1 MELQWRSLHLGRVNT
16 PFKLPFSL
24 MRNKSLFQVINST
37 NHSEEGSHGPRN
49 FALATWCADP
59 DCCFADPSVLAL
71 NQFGAARRYRRTLG

>member
-16 PFKLPFSL
+16 PFKFPFSL

-49 FALATWCADP
+49 FALATWCANP
-59 DCCFADPSVLAL
+59 GYYFADPSVLASK
-71 NQFGAARRYRRTLG
+71 